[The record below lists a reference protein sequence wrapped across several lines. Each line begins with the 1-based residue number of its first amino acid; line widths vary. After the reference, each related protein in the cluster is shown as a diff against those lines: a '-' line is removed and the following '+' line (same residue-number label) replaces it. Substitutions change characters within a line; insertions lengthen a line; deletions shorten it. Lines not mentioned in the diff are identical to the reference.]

1 MKTSA
6 KIIATGLLA
15 VVFSVGGISQ
25 VSTSTGIA
33 VKAKSAK
40 GAAQSNSGQT
50 AIEVTGH
57 PLAATEAVTVQG
69 MPLSKETVQVQ
80 KSRQLSFK
88 EESSKAES
96 KVTVGNEY
104 NYLKLTIGA
113 ELSKGTF
120 LVEILDPKG
129 VKQGSF
135 SLVTEESTVKGNNT
149 TVMEKVMGNI
159 MKEFRNPMKGDW
171 IVRITPEK
179 ATGGVSISI
188 DQRFDER
195 IDMIELN
202 SFEKR

>member
-6 KIIATGLLA
+6 RIITTVILA
-15 VVFSVGGISQ
+15 AVFSIAGISQ
-25 VSTSTGIA
+25 VSTTTGVA

-40 GAAQSNSGQT
+40 GAAKSNSGEA
-50 AIEVTGH
+50 AIEVAGY
-57 PLAATEAVTVQG
+57 PVAATETVRVQG
-69 MPLSKETVQVQ
+69 LPLSKETVNVQ
-80 KSRQLSFK
+80 KSRQFGFN
-88 EESSKAES
+88 EESTKTES

-104 NYLKLTIGA
+104 NYLGLAINA
-113 ELSKGTF
+113 ELLKGTF

-135 SLVTEESTVKGNNT
+135 SLVTEESTVKGSNT
-149 TVMEKVMGNI
+149 TFLERVMGNI

-179 ATGGVSISI
+179 ATGSVSISI
-188 DQRFDER
+188 SQRFVEN
-195 IDMIELN
+195 IDVIELN